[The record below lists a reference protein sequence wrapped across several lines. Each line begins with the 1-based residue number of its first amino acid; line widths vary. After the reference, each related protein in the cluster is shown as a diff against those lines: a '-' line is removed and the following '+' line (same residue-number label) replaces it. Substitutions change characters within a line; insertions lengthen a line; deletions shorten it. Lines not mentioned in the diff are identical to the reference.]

1 MTSVFD
7 PEPVRNARK
16 MGRLTP
22 FFGCGRRLWARGAS
36 LKFARIRY
44 SGYRAGMGQR
54 VALAGYAA
62 AGAASSAPTNRIFG
76 GGFGRRRGARED
88 RPWRLRG
95 RVGRAVAHGQPPPA
109 LLVALI
115 SADPKPNFHRN
126 NDRKQVG
133 GMQGLGGCGLFKF
146 LRSKDRFSGTAEL
159 YVLRHSIAGEQVKIR
174 TLHKPKGS
182 APRTGWGSFVLKWW
196 CGTIRPAVRSTGE
209 GIETKGSATRQEG
222 FRHPARIEGA
232 SS

>member
-62 AGAASSAPTNRIFG
+62 AGAVSSAPTNRIFG

-95 RVGRAVAHGQPPPA
+95 GGGRAGARGQP
-109 LLVALI
+109 
-115 SADPKPNFHRN
+115 
-126 NDRKQVG
+126 
-133 GMQGLGGCGLFKF
+133 
-146 LRSKDRFSGTAEL
+146 
-159 YVLRHSIAGEQVKIR
+159 
-174 TLHKPKGS
+174 
-182 APRTGWGSFVLKWW
+182 
-196 CGTIRPAVRSTGE
+196 RPAVVL
-209 GIETKGSATRQEG
+209 GSIT
-222 FRHPARIEGA
+222 
-232 SS
+232 